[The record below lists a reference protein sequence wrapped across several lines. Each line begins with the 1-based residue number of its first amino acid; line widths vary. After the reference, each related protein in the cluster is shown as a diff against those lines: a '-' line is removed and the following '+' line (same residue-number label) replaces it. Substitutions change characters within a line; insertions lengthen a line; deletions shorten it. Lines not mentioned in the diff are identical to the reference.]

1 MTYQSQ
7 CKRRLSKL
15 VKKGVSFTLILS
27 MFSGIEQALTVTRVN
42 GETVVTSS
50 NQQVSM
56 KDGTILHAWCWSFNA
71 IKENMAAI
79 KEAGYTSVQTS
90 PINAVVVGNGGDK
103 KFTEQ
108 WYYHYQPTAYT
119 IGNYQLGTEAEF
131 IEMNRVAEQYGIK
144 IIVDAVLNHTTS
156 DYNAISSE
164 VKSITKWTHGNTKI
178 ENWGSRWDVTQN
190 SLLQLWEWNTQNPE
204 VQQYLLK
211 FLKNAVADGA
221 DGFRYDAAKH
231 IELPGEYPNEFG
243 SNFWNVILNNGTEF
257 QYGEVLQDNISRDA
271 DYANLMSITASQY
284 GHSIRDMLRNRNVHA
299 GNLGNYQAGVDP
311 SKLVLWVESHDTY
324 ANGKTDS
331 ESESAWMSDED
342 LKLGWAM
349 ITARAKGTPLF
360 FSRPVGGGNGV
371 RFPEK
376 TKIGDAGS
384 NLYKD
389 PTIVAVNKF
398 HNAMV
403 GQSEYI
409 RNPNGDTTVAMIE
422 RGTQGAV
429 IANLSDSE
437 KSLNTETKL
446 ANGTYKDQISGKTY
460 TVSNGRLDG
469 SIARRSVLV
478 LTNGES
484 FDNLA
489 SLSVQGYQE
498 GSHTFLTDTLNLTLQ
513 TSNTSEATYSVNNGA
528 PIKFENG
535 KVITIGS
542 QVQFGETVTVTLSAK
557 NTKGQTVQSVYR
569 FTKED
574 PNANTTIYFDNPE
587 NWNQVYAYMYS
598 GTDTVLLDKWPGTA
612 LNKDSS
618 TGYYSITIP
627 NSFISKGA
635 KVLFTNNQGA
645 QYPQSVGFEVKSNG
659 LYSRDGFV
667 KVVEKQITEP
677 ETPATTE
684 PTILSSLASGSSFTT
699 ETAKTRLSLKNAVK
713 GDYSIDG
720 GEIKTFTD
728 STEVV
733 LGEGLVGNKTITVKT
748 KAYASDGSSTE
759 QTFAFEKKF
768 IVKSSSIPS
777 TPSQSSSLPTPYYT
791 TNGTGYGKEKT
802 IVIDGD
808 ASDWTE
814 DMKIAQSAAWDVANH
829 WKGGHENSVLDTT
842 GLYAAWD
849 NENLYLG
856 WQMVN
861 TTDTWARPGDG
872 PLSDGG
878 RVLDVPLILALSID
892 PSSTSMSNKNTS
904 GGSIWGQR
912 MGIEFDT
919 HVDKLLYM
927 SGKPGLGTPAMFS
940 AVDEDG
946 NTDYTDGCV
955 GFKDAGIQYKL
966 ATTNIDSTIWG
977 LNQSDSP
984 TDILSSNS
992 DWIDYKTYV
1001 GSAGKHDTSFD
1012 SFYEMKIPLS
1022 QLGIDK
1028 NYLTN
1033 NGVGAMLLA
1042 TRGES
1047 AMDSVP
1053 FDPSMIDNATES
1065 YSADPSTS
1073 AEKEDIDRITVP
1085 FAKIGTATNAT
1096 GNQTPLQVNF
1106 GADISGNQVAGQ
1118 ERTLTATAHGGS
1130 SDYTY
1135 QFYVNDQLIATE
1147 KGKSTISV
1155 KWTPSEAGTYT
1166 IKCTVADTNG
1176 NTVTSKKDYS
1186 VSEPQT
1192 PIIKPVVLGIKDQT
1206 ASEITITDA
1215 IELTLQA
1222 NQVTDATYQINEGDA
1237 VSFNDGDTLTLGQE
1251 LENGESLTLTLS
1263 AKDSAG
1269 EFVTK
1274 IFTITKK
1281 VAEVPSEP
1289 TEEPASQTTIRF
1301 ENPDKWTDVFVYMYN
1316 AKGEKL
1322 LGAWPGTKMEK
1333 AGTGLFAITLPTSY
1347 ETEGVKVLFSNNKGA
1362 QYPQSVGFEF
1372 KSGGTY
1378 SKDGLVPEQPTSE
1391 FKEESEE
1398 LPIPFETQYVD
1409 NPELEKGQKVTR
1421 VKGQDGMKTITYRS
1435 EYIGNQLV
1443 SKTKLSETVSKEP
1456 VTQVV
1461 EVGTKSPAIEQQIAN
1476 RVYFNNSQGW
1486 SKVYAYVYDNKGV
1499 PLVGN
1504 WPGQEMNQD
1513 EYGYYIELSEEFD
1526 GGKVIFSNPDTKVQ
1540 YPAQNKPGYDLELG
1554 QVYEIDGSHRA
1565 VLLDPVAEGHTRI
1578 TFDNPGGWDAANVY
1592 AYYGNPIQMPLGAWP
1607 GQAMLKD
1614 SKGHFYIDL
1623 PEEYASSNV
1632 KLLFNKPNT
1641 QIQFPI
1647 SVGFDFEVG
1656 GHYTKDGLK

>member
-1 MTYQSQ
+1 MAYQSQ
-7 CKRRLSKL
+7 RKSKLSKL
-15 VKKGVSFTLILS
+15 VKKGVSISLILS
-27 MFSGIEQALTVTRVN
+27 MFAGIEQAFAITSVN
-42 GETVVTSS
+42 GDTIVASS

-156 DYNAISSE
+156 DYKKVSSE
-164 VKSITKWTHGNTKI
+164 ITSITKWNRGNTKI
-178 ENWGSRWDVTQN
+178 ENWRSREEVTQK
-190 SLLQLWEWNTQNPE
+190 SLLGLWEWNTQNPE

-284 GHSIRDMLRNRNVHA
+284 GHSIRDMLRNRNVNA

-360 FSRPVGGGNGV
+360 FSRPVGGGKGV
-371 RFPEK
+371 RFPEQ

-409 RNPNGDTTVAMIE
+409 RNPNGDTNVAMIE

-460 TVSNGRLDG
+460 TVSNGRLSG
-469 SIARRSVLV
+469 SVARRSVLV

-489 SLSVQGYQE
+489 SLSVQGYQA

-513 TSNTSEATYSVNNGA
+513 TSNTNEATYSVNNGA

-557 NTKGQTVQSVYR
+557 NAKGQTVQSVYR

-574 PNANTTIYFDNPE
+574 PNAN
-587 NWNQVYAYMYS
+587 
-598 GTDTVLLDKWPGTA
+598 
-612 LNKDSS
+612 
-618 TGYYSITIP
+618 
-627 NSFISKGA
+627 
-635 KVLFTNNQGA
+635 
-645 QYPQSVGFEVKSNG
+645 
-659 LYSRDGFV
+659 
-667 KVVEKQITEP
+667 
-677 ETPATTE
+677 
-684 PTILSSLASGSSFTT
+684 
-699 ETAKTRLSLKNAVK
+699 
-713 GDYSIDG
+713 
-720 GEIKTFTD
+720 
-728 STEVV
+728 
-733 LGEGLVGNKTITVKT
+733 
-748 KAYASDGSSTE
+748 
-759 QTFAFEKKF
+759 
-768 IVKSSSIPS
+768 
-777 TPSQSSSLPTPYYT
+777 
-791 TNGTGYGKEKT
+791 
-802 IVIDGD
+802 
-808 ASDWTE
+808 
-814 DMKIAQSAAWDVANH
+814 
-829 WKGGHENSVLDTT
+829 
-842 GLYAAWD
+842 
-849 NENLYLG
+849 
-856 WQMVN
+856 
-861 TTDTWARPGDG
+861 
-872 PLSDGG
+872 
-878 RVLDVPLILALSID
+878 
-892 PSSTSMSNKNTS
+892 
-904 GGSIWGQR
+904 
-912 MGIEFDT
+912 
-919 HVDKLLYM
+919 
-927 SGKPGLGTPAMFS
+927 
-940 AVDEDG
+940 
-946 NTDYTDGCV
+946 
-955 GFKDAGIQYKL
+955 
-966 ATTNIDSTIWG
+966 
-977 LNQSDSP
+977 
-984 TDILSSNS
+984 
-992 DWIDYKTYV
+992 
-1001 GSAGKHDTSFD
+1001 
-1012 SFYEMKIPLS
+1012 
-1022 QLGIDK
+1022 
-1028 NYLTN
+1028 
-1033 NGVGAMLLA
+1033 
-1042 TRGES
+1042 
-1047 AMDSVP
+1047 
-1053 FDPSMIDNATES
+1053 
-1065 YSADPSTS
+1065 
-1073 AEKEDIDRITVP
+1073 
-1085 FAKIGTATNAT
+1085 
-1096 GNQTPLQVNF
+1096 
-1106 GADISGNQVAGQ
+1106 
-1118 ERTLTATAHGGS
+1118 
-1130 SDYTY
+1130 
-1135 QFYVNDQLIATE
+1135 
-1147 KGKSTISV
+1147 
-1155 KWTPSEAGTYT
+1155 
-1166 IKCTVADTNG
+1166 
-1176 NTVTSKKDYS
+1176 
-1186 VSEPQT
+1186 
-1192 PIIKPVVLGIKDQT
+1192 
-1206 ASEITITDA
+1206 
-1215 IELTLQA
+1215 
-1222 NQVTDATYQINEGDA
+1222 
-1237 VSFNDGDTLTLGQE
+1237 
-1251 LENGESLTLTLS
+1251 
-1263 AKDSAG
+1263 
-1269 EFVTK
+1269 
-1274 IFTITKK
+1274 
-1281 VAEVPSEP
+1281 
-1289 TEEPASQTTIRF
+1289 TTIRF

-1333 AGTGLFAITLPTSY
+1333 DGTGLFAITLPTSY
-1347 ETEGVKVLFSNNKGA
+1347 ETDGVKVLFSNNKGA
-1362 QYPQSVGFEF
+1362 QYPRSLGFEF

-1378 SKDGLVPEQPTSE
+1378 SKDGLVAEQPASE
-1391 FKEESEE
+1391 FKEENEE
-1398 LPIPFETQYVD
+1398 LPIPFETEYVD

-1421 VKGQDGMKTITYRS
+1421 VEGQDGVKTITYRS
-1435 EYIGNQLV
+1435 EYIGDQLV
-1443 SKTKLSETVSKEP
+1443 SKTKISETVSKEP

-1461 EVGTKSPAIEQQIAN
+1461 EVGTKVPDIEQQIAH

-1504 WPGQEMNQD
+1504 WPGKEMSQD
-1513 EYGYYIELSEEFD
+1513 EYGYYIELGEEFA
-1526 GGKVIFSNPDTKVQ
+1526 GGKVIFNNPDTKVQ
-1540 YPAQNKPGYDLELG
+1540 FPAQNKPGYDLELG
-1554 QVYEIDGSHRA
+1554 QVYELDGSHRA
-1565 VLLDPVAEGHTRI
+1565 VLPEPVAEGLTRI
-1578 TFDNPGGWDAANVY
+1578 TFENPGGWGAANVY

-1623 PEEYASSNV
+1623 PEEYANSNV
-1632 KLLFNKPNT
+1632 KLLFNKPNST
-1641 QIQFPI
+1641 IQFPV
-1647 SVGFDFEVG
+1647 SVGFDFKVD

>member
-1 MTYQSQ
+1 MAYQSQ
-7 CKRRLSKL
+7 SKRKLFKL
-15 VKKGVSFTLILS
+15 VKKGVSISLILS
-27 MFSGIEQALTVTRVN
+27 MFAGIEQAFAITSVN
-42 GETVVTSS
+42 GETIVASS

-257 QYGEVLQDNISRDA
+257 QYGEILQDNISRDA

-460 TVSNGRLDG
+460 TVSNGRLSG

-598 GTDTVLLDKWPGTA
+598 GTDTVLLNKWPGTA
-612 LNKDSS
+612 MSKDSA
-618 TGYYSITIP
+618 TGYYTITVP

-645 QYPQSVGFEVKSNG
+645 QYPQNVGFEVNSNG

-677 ETPATTE
+677 A
-684 PTILSSLASGSSFTT
+684 
-699 ETAKTRLSLKNAVK
+699 
-713 GDYSIDG
+713 
-720 GEIKTFTD
+720 
-728 STEVV
+728 V
-733 LGEGLVGNKTITVKT
+733 LGL
-748 KAYASDGSSTE
+748 
-759 QTFAFEKKF
+759 
-768 IVKSSSIPS
+768 
-777 TPSQSSSLPTPYYT
+777 
-791 TNGTGYGKEKT
+791 
-802 IVIDGD
+802 
-808 ASDWTE
+808 
-814 DMKIAQSAAWDVANH
+814 
-829 WKGGHENSVLDTT
+829 
-842 GLYAAWD
+842 
-849 NENLYLG
+849 
-856 WQMVN
+856 
-861 TTDTWARPGDG
+861 
-872 PLSDGG
+872 
-878 RVLDVPLILALSID
+878 
-892 PSSTSMSNKNTS
+892 
-904 GGSIWGQR
+904 
-912 MGIEFDT
+912 
-919 HVDKLLYM
+919 
-927 SGKPGLGTPAMFS
+927 
-940 AVDEDG
+940 
-946 NTDYTDGCV
+946 
-955 GFKDAGIQYKL
+955 
-966 ATTNIDSTIWG
+966 
-977 LNQSDSP
+977 
-984 TDILSSNS
+984 
-992 DWIDYKTYV
+992 
-1001 GSAGKHDTSFD
+1001 
-1012 SFYEMKIPLS
+1012 
-1022 QLGIDK
+1022 
-1028 NYLTN
+1028 
-1033 NGVGAMLLA
+1033 
-1042 TRGES
+1042 
-1047 AMDSVP
+1047 
-1053 FDPSMIDNATES
+1053 
-1065 YSADPSTS
+1065 
-1073 AEKEDIDRITVP
+1073 
-1085 FAKIGTATNAT
+1085 
-1096 GNQTPLQVNF
+1096 
-1106 GADISGNQVAGQ
+1106 
-1118 ERTLTATAHGGS
+1118 
-1130 SDYTY
+1130 
-1135 QFYVNDQLIATE
+1135 
-1147 KGKSTISV
+1147 
-1155 KWTPSEAGTYT
+1155 
-1166 IKCTVADTNG
+1166 
-1176 NTVTSKKDYS
+1176 
-1186 VSEPQT
+1186 
-1192 PIIKPVVLGIKDQT
+1192 KDQT
-1206 ASEITITDA
+1206 TTEITITDA
-1215 IELTLQA
+1215 IELILQA
-1222 NQVTDATYQINEGDA
+1222 SHVTDATYQMNDGDA
-1237 VSFNDGDTLTLGQE
+1237 VSFNDGDKLTLGQD
-1251 LENGESLTLTLS
+1251 LKKGESLRLTLS

-1269 EFVTK
+1269 KLVTK
-1274 IFTITKK
+1274 VYSITKK
-1281 VAEVPSEP
+1281 V
-1289 TEEPASQTTIRF
+1289 EEPATQTTIRF

-1333 AGTGLFAITLPTSY
+1333 DGTGLFTVTLPTSY
-1347 ETEGVKVLFSNNKGA
+1347 ETDGVKVLFSNNKGA

-1378 SKDGLVPEQPTSE
+1378 SKDGLVAEQPASE

-1398 LPIPFETQYVD
+1398 LPIPFETEYVD

-1421 VKGQDGMKTITYRS
+1421 LEGQDGVKTITYRS
-1435 EYIGNQLV
+1435 EYIGSQLV
-1443 SKTKLSETVSKEP
+1443 SKTKISETVSKEP

-1461 EVGTKSPAIEQQIAN
+1461 EVGTKVPDIEQQITN

-1504 WPGQEMNQD
+1504 WPGKEMSQD
-1513 EYGYYIELSEEFD
+1513 EYGYYIELGEEFA
-1526 GGKVIFSNPDTKVQ
+1526 GGKVIFNNPDTKVQ
-1540 YPAQNKPGYDLELG
+1540 FPAQNKPGYDLELG

-1565 VLLDPVAEGHTRI
+1565 VLPEPVAEGFTRI
-1578 TFDNPGGWDAANVY
+1578 TFENPGGWSAANVY

-1623 PEEYASSNV
+1623 PEEYANSNV
-1632 KLLFNKPNT
+1632 KILFNKPNST
-1641 QIQFPI
+1641 IQFPV
-1647 SVGFDFEVG
+1647 SVGFDFKVD

>member
-1 MTYQSQ
+1 MAYQSQ
-7 CKRRLSKL
+7 RKSKLSKL
-15 VKKGVSFTLILS
+15 VKKGVSISLVLS
-27 MFSGIEQALTVTRVN
+27 MFAGIEQAFAITSVN
-42 GETVVTSS
+42 GETIVASS

-164 VKSITKWTHGNTKI
+164 VKSIPKWTHGNTLI

-190 SLLQLWEWNTQNPE
+190 ALLQLWEWNTQNPE

-231 IELPGEYPNEFG
+231 IELPGEYPSEFG
-243 SNFWNVILNNGTEF
+243 SNFWNVILNNGSEF
-257 QYGEVLQDNISRDA
+257 QYGEILQDNISRDA
-271 DYANLMSITASQY
+271 DYANMMSITASQY
-284 GHSIRDMLRNRNVHA
+284 GHSIREMLRNRNANA

-460 TVSNGRLDG
+460 TVSNGRLSG

-498 GSHTFLTDTLNLTLQ
+498 GNHNFLTDTLNLTLQ
-513 TSNTSEATYSVNNGA
+513 TSNTSEATYSVNNGT

-598 GTDTVLLDKWPGTA
+598 GTDTVLLNKWPGTA
-612 LNKDSS
+612 MSKDSA
-618 TGYYSITIP
+618 TGYYTITVP

-645 QYPQSVGFEVKSNG
+645 QYPQNVGFEVKSNG

-677 ETPATTE
+677 
-684 PTILSSLASGSSFTT
+684 
-699 ETAKTRLSLKNAVK
+699 AV
-713 GDYSIDG
+713 I
-720 GEIKTFTD
+720 
-728 STEVV
+728 
-733 LGEGLVGNKTITVKT
+733 GL
-748 KAYASDGSSTE
+748 
-759 QTFAFEKKF
+759 
-768 IVKSSSIPS
+768 
-777 TPSQSSSLPTPYYT
+777 
-791 TNGTGYGKEKT
+791 
-802 IVIDGD
+802 
-808 ASDWTE
+808 
-814 DMKIAQSAAWDVANH
+814 
-829 WKGGHENSVLDTT
+829 
-842 GLYAAWD
+842 
-849 NENLYLG
+849 
-856 WQMVN
+856 
-861 TTDTWARPGDG
+861 
-872 PLSDGG
+872 
-878 RVLDVPLILALSID
+878 
-892 PSSTSMSNKNTS
+892 
-904 GGSIWGQR
+904 
-912 MGIEFDT
+912 
-919 HVDKLLYM
+919 
-927 SGKPGLGTPAMFS
+927 
-940 AVDEDG
+940 
-946 NTDYTDGCV
+946 
-955 GFKDAGIQYKL
+955 
-966 ATTNIDSTIWG
+966 
-977 LNQSDSP
+977 
-984 TDILSSNS
+984 
-992 DWIDYKTYV
+992 
-1001 GSAGKHDTSFD
+1001 
-1012 SFYEMKIPLS
+1012 
-1022 QLGIDK
+1022 
-1028 NYLTN
+1028 
-1033 NGVGAMLLA
+1033 
-1042 TRGES
+1042 
-1047 AMDSVP
+1047 
-1053 FDPSMIDNATES
+1053 
-1065 YSADPSTS
+1065 
-1073 AEKEDIDRITVP
+1073 
-1085 FAKIGTATNAT
+1085 
-1096 GNQTPLQVNF
+1096 
-1106 GADISGNQVAGQ
+1106 
-1118 ERTLTATAHGGS
+1118 
-1130 SDYTY
+1130 
-1135 QFYVNDQLIATE
+1135 
-1147 KGKSTISV
+1147 
-1155 KWTPSEAGTYT
+1155 
-1166 IKCTVADTNG
+1166 
-1176 NTVTSKKDYS
+1176 
-1186 VSEPQT
+1186 
-1192 PIIKPVVLGIKDQT
+1192 KDQT
-1206 ASEITITDA
+1206 TTEITITDA
-1215 IELTLQA
+1215 IELILQA
-1222 NQVTDATYQINEGDA
+1222 SHVTEATYQMNDGDV
-1237 VSFNDGDTLTLGQE
+1237 VSFNDGDKLTLGQD
-1251 LENGESLTLTLS
+1251 LKNGESLSLTLS

-1269 EFVTK
+1269 ELVTK
-1274 IFTITKK
+1274 VYTITKK
-1281 VAEVPSEP
+1281 VTDVSSEP
-1289 TEEPASQTTIRF
+1289 TEEPATQTTIRF

-1333 AGTGLFAITLPTSY
+1333 DGTGLFAITLPTSY
-1347 ETEGVKVLFSNNKGA
+1347 ETDGVKVLFSNNKGA

-1378 SKDGLVPEQPTSE
+1378 SKDGLVAEQPASE

-1398 LPIPFETQYVD
+1398 LPIPFETEYVD

-1421 VKGQDGMKTITYRS
+1421 VEGQDGVKTITYRS
-1435 EYIGNQLV
+1435 EYIGGQLV
-1443 SKTKLSETVSKEP
+1443 SKTKISETVSKVP
-1456 VTQVV
+1456 VTQVI
-1461 EVGTKSPAIEQQIAN
+1461 EVGTKVPDIEQQITN

-1504 WPGQEMNQD
+1504 WPGKEMSQD
-1513 EYGYYIELSEEFD
+1513 EYGYYIELGEEFA
-1526 GGKVIFSNPDTKVQ
+1526 GGKVIFNNPDTKVQ
-1540 YPAQNKPGYDLELG
+1540 FPAQNKPGYDLELG

-1565 VLLDPVAEGHTRI
+1565 VLPEPVAEGFTRI
-1578 TFDNPGGWDAANVY
+1578 SFENPGGWSAANVY

-1607 GQAMLKD
+1607 GQSMLKD

-1623 PEEYASSNV
+1623 PEEYANSNV
-1632 KLLFNKPNT
+1632 KLLFNKPNST
-1641 QIQFPI
+1641 VQFPV
-1647 SVGFDFEVG
+1647 SVGFDFKVD
-1656 GHYTKDGLK
+1656 GHYSKDGLK